1 MARKFLVPIDLT
13 KQELQNARV
22 QNLASAPA
30 SPVTGQIYYDTSTNV
45 LYFYDGSAWVSTKT
59 VSTFSQGVAASRPS
73 ASTAGNNAMYYATDT
88 DLLFVSDG
96 TNWGQVSSF
105 GSGESTTIAM
115 GDSAANGSSNNYA
128 RADHAHG
135 APSFGSITAQTSF
148 GGTSGS
154 GSATTPARSD
164 HTHGTPTHDAAAHSA
179 IKISDLASPSTS
191 VAFGSQKITGLA
203 DPTLAQD
210 AATKAYVD
218 GVATGLDVKA
228 SVRVATTAN
237 ITLSSTQTIDGV
249 AVIAGDRVLVKNQ
262 TTGSENGIY
271 VVGASAWSRSTDAD
285 TSAEVTSGM
294 FTFVSEGTANGHA
307 GFVLATDDAITLGT
321 TSLVFTQFSDA
332 AAYTASNGV
341 LLTGSNLTFAPSS
354 TGGLETGAGGGA
366 IKLQTNSGLATTSN
380 GLAVGAGTGISVVT
394 GTVAI
399 DTAVVARKYSALV
412 GDGSA
417 TSFTVTHSLGTRDC
431 IVQVYTASDYT
442 QVETDVTRSTTS
454 AVTIAF
460 TTAPTSNQYRVV
472 VLA

>member
-13 KQELQNARV
+13 KQELQNARI
-22 QNLASAPA
+22 QNLASAPS
-30 SPVTGQIYYDTSTNV
+30 SPVSGQIYYDTTTSI
-45 LYFYDGSAWVSTKT
+45 LYFYDGTAFVSTKT

-73 ASTAGNNAMYYATDT
+73 ASTAGNNATYYATDT

-115 GDSAANGSSNNYA
+115 GGSAGNGSSNNYA
-128 RADHAHG
+128 RADHSHG

-148 GGTSGS
+148 GGTSGN
-154 GSATTPARSD
+154 GSASTPARSD

-191 VAFGSQKITGLA
+191 VAFGAQKITGLA

-237 ITLSSTQTIDGV
+237 ITLSGTQTIDAV

-271 VVGASAWSRSTDAD
+271 VASASAWSRSTDAD
-285 TSAEVTSGM
+285 TSAEVTAGM
-294 FTFVSEGTANGHA
+294 FTFVSEGTTNGNA
-307 GFVLATDDAITLGT
+307 GFVLTTNDAITLGT
-321 TSLVFTQFSDA
+321 TALVFTQFSDA

-341 LLTGSNLTFAPSS
+341 LLTGSNLTFAPST

-380 GLAVGAGTGISVVT
+380 GIAVGAGTGISVVT
-394 GTVAI
+394 GTVAV
-399 DTAVVARKYSALV
+399 DTTVVARKYAISV
-412 GDGSA
+412 GNASA
-417 TSFTVTHSLGTRDC
+417 TSFTITHNLGTLDA
-431 IVQVYTASDYT
+431 IVQVYTVADGT
-442 QVETDVTRSTTS
+442 QVETDVTRVTTNTLT
-454 AVTIAF
+454 VAF
-460 TTAPTSNQYRVV
+460 STAPTASQYRVV